1 MMKDKKI
8 DILAIVGPTA
18 TGKTKLGIE
27 IAKKFGGEIINADS
41 MQVYKN
47 LNIGTAKPTIDELEE
62 IPYHL
67 INIVEKNQEFN
78 LFDYVKLAKKTIGDI
93 RERKKLPILVGGTG
107 LYIDSVVSGVKLG
120 VIPEDSNLKQ
130 ELSQKYDV
138 YGPEYLMAE
147 LKKIDVE
154 AANRIDKNNKKRLIR
169 ALEINY
175 LTGKTLNEIYRETR
189 NNISEYNT
197 FFLGLNYKDRALLY
211 KNINDRVDKMISLG
225 LLNEARQLFNDGYS
239 KTSIQAIGYKEF
251 ENYFNGS
258 NSLNEVIEKI
268 KQNSRR
274 YSKRQMTWFKKNKQ
288 ILWLSVDEY
297 KNFDDLIRY
306 SCQIIEDYI

>member
-1 MMKDKKI
+1 MMKDKKV

-18 TGKTKLGIE
+18 TGKTRLGIE

-41 MQVYKN
+41 MQVYKD
-47 LNIGTAKPTIDELEE
+47 LNIGTSKPALEE
-62 IPYHL
+62 LKGVPYHL

-78 LFDYVKLAKKTIGDI
+78 LFDYVKLAKKTINDI

-120 VIPEDSNLKQ
+120 VIPEDQKLKR
-130 ELSQKYDV
+130 ELSQKYDI

-147 LKKIDVE
+147 LE
-154 AANRIDKNNKKRLIR
+154 RIDIESANKINKNNKKRLIR

-175 LTGKTLNEIYRETR
+175 LTGKTLNEIYKETR
-189 NNISEYNT
+189 SDVSEYNT

-225 LLNEARQLFNDGYS
+225 LLDEAKLVFNEGFS

-251 ENYFNGS
+251 ENYFNGN
-258 NSLNEVIEKI
+258 NSFDEVVEKI
-268 KQNSRR
+268 KQNTRH
-274 YSKRQMTWFKKNKQ
+274 YSKRQMTWFKKNKK
-288 ILWLSVDEY
+288 ILWLNIDEY
-297 KNFDDLIRY
+297 KNFDDLKKY
-306 SCQIIEDYI
+306 SYKIVEDYI

>member
-1 MMKDKKI
+1 M
-8 DILAIVGPTA
+8 
-18 TGKTKLGIE
+18 
-27 IAKKFGGEIINADS
+27 
-41 MQVYKN
+41 
-47 LNIGTAKPTIDELEE
+47 
-62 IPYHL
+62 
-67 INIVEKNQEFN
+67 
-78 LFDYVKLAKKTIGDI
+78 
-93 RERKKLPILVGGTG
+93 
-107 LYIDSVVSGVKLG
+107 VSGVKLG